1 MGRHYLLTSS
11 LNDLHNAG
19 DVVSACQPDCY
30 SSGARARCLLRGA
43 GPRARARRLSRA
55 RASPVRWRVKLGP
68 ARHAVPVDDG
78 RALQVQVFR

>member
-19 DVVSACQPDCY
+19 DFVSAFQPDCY

-43 GPRARARRLSRA
+43 GPRWEAEPRA
-55 RASPVRWRVKLGP
+55 RASVLRGE
-68 ARHAVPVDDG
+68 
-78 RALQVQVFR
+78 